1 MFFSDYEQLKKIRW
15 NHRKG
20 RLWWNIYEL
29 VDEVETDLYENV
41 ANEMNDSDTELL
53 ENDELDSSGFCSDL
67 RH

>member
-1 MFFSDYEQLKKIRW
+1 MSNSKKYVEITEKTGSDE
-15 NHRKG
+15 
-20 RLWWNIYEL
+20 IYEL

-41 ANEMNDSDTELL
+41 ANEMNDSDTELF

>member
-1 MFFSDYEQLKKIRW
+1 MNNSKKYVEITEKTGSDE
-15 NHRKG
+15 
-20 RLWWNIYEL
+20 IYEL